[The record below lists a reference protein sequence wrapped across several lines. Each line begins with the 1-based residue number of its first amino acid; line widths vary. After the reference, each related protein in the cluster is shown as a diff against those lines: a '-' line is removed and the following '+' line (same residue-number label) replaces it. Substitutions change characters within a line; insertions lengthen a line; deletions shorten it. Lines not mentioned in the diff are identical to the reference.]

1 MPIHALLSGLLLM
14 LPVAPGH
21 AVVAEAAAVDT
32 VAAERA
38 SPWRWPLTGTP
49 SVLRYFAPPPVRW
62 AAGHRGVDLAADPE
76 EKVRAAGSGV
86 VGYAGRLAGRGVV
99 TVIHGELRTT
109 YEPVTAAVV
118 AGQRVRAGDVIG
130 RLEPATGH
138 CPGRSCLH
146 WGLLRGDVYL
156 DPLLLVRPGPS
167 RLLPIFGGLRST
179 ASQLP
184 GAGSSAGSSVGSSA
198 GLSTSPQGGSTSPDG
213 TSHAALAGRRPAT
226 ADSADSAASRPGLRT
241 AAVVAGLAS
250 SVIAGTVGALL
261 LAAPVGQHSP
271 SPRAPPAVSKAGRP
285 AANRSYSSGAL

>member
-1 MPIHALLSGLLLM
+1 MPIHALLSALLLM
-14 LPVAPGH
+14 LPVAPGPPP
-21 AVVAEAAAVDT
+21 VAAAAAVDT

-38 SPWRWPLTGTP
+38 SQWRWPLAGTP
-49 SVLRYFAPPPVRW
+49 LVLRYFAPPPVRW
-62 AAGHRGVDLAADPE
+62 AAGHRGVDLATDPD
-76 EKVRAAGSGV
+76 EKVHAAGSGV
-86 VGYAGRLAGRGVV
+86 IGYAGRLAGRGVV

-179 ASQLP
+179 ASQVQGTGSP
-184 GAGSSAGSSVGSSA
+184 AGS
-198 GLSTSPQGGSTSPDG
+198 PGGFDT
-213 TSHAALAGRRPAT
+213 
-226 ADSADSAASRPGLRT
+226 SRPGLRT
-241 AAVVAGLAS
+241 AAVVAGMAS
-250 SVIAGTVGALL
+250 SVVAGAVGALL
-261 LAAPVGQHSP
+261 LAAPAGQRSP
-271 SPRAPPAVSKAGRP
+271 SPLAPLAASRAGRP
-285 AANRSYSSGAL
+285 AAKRSYSSGAL